1 MPIQM
6 NKWYLHELTN
16 ELMLGVSTVNQLNL
30 KI

>member
-6 NKWYLHELTN
+6 NKWYLQELTN